1 MAINNPYIP
10 GDPFS
15 YDLKWIIKKLKEHS
29 TILSTLDQTISEKI
43 VQLLDQHDP
52 VYWDSAATL
61 ISSDMKAPS
70 LAYIEGYYEA
80 GDGGANLYYITSDYN
95 DVLVADFYLTL
106 DGANRW
112 AIPVITTPY
121 VTPEMFGAYGDGTTD
136 DGDAFEI
143 ACKYPLVYMKN
154 TYMLKRP
161 ISIADGTNVY
171 IAGKINHEMD
181 ASYSYVGVFTLEGN
195 NLIEGGT
202 FDGGGTLSHYNKA
215 VTVIYAKNK
224 SNITIR
230 NATAVN
236 TPYWAVFLLES
247 CTNSVIEDCTV
258 DEYTHTGISFV
269 QGCKHC
275 TIKGCKV
282 INGNETVD
290 ANRYPISGS
299 AYYGSQGYPT
309 AEDIH
314 ILNNYVEDASPY
326 WEGIDFH
333 GSSGAVIEG
342 NVIKGTY
349 TGIAIVGDPD
359 YTNSNVLI
367 NNNQIE
373 LATTGA
379 LSARNNVGI
388 ISTRV
393 TNINIHSNI
402 IKNAGVLLP
411 TDELSGSAVRIAYGK
426 NVTIMSN
433 IMQNCR
439 GDGVSC
445 YELTDAD
452 ICDNQIEGSNEAT
465 PKTFEAEG
473 SCDRLIIHDNTVTKF
488 LRALYGPD
496 GGDYSVRN
504 YFYNNRYDGSVSY
517 SSLLHIVLDKTTAG
531 FIPNM
536 RSAEVGDYI
545 FNASAAT
552 GSPSGWICTSAGA
565 GSTAATWAAIS
576 TL

>member
-10 GDPFS
+10 GDPYS
-15 YDLKWIIKKLKEHS
+15 YDLKWLVAKVKEILAQLGTLDEAIEAKIFEGFLEHS
-29 TILSTLDQTISEKI
+29 I
-43 VQLLDQHDP
+43 VQFKTVPEML
-52 VYWDSAATL
+52 AADITDGSIVLTL
-61 ISSDMKAPS
+61 
-70 LAYIEGYYEA
+70 GYHEA
-80 GDGGANLYYITSDYN
+80 GDLGAM
-95 DVLVADFYLTL
+95 FYLVKDFNPSQCAL
-106 DGANRW
+106 DYFLTMDNNKQI
-112 AIPVITTPY
+112 AIPVVVTPY

-154 TYMLKRP
+154 TYMLKKP

-171 IAGKINHEMD
+171 IQGKINHEMD
-181 ASYSYVGVFTLEGN
+181 ASYSYAGVFTLEGN

-230 NATAVN
+230 NVTAVN

-258 DEYTHTGISFV
+258 NEYTHTGISFV

-275 TIKGCKV
+275 TIRGCKV

-290 ANRYPISGS
+290 PNRYPISGS
-299 AYYGSQGYPT
+299 AYYGGQGFPA

-333 GSSGAVIEG
+333 GSSSAVIEG
-342 NVIKGTY
+342 NIIKGTY
-349 TGIAIVGDPD
+349 SGIAIVGDPD

-388 ISTRV
+388 IATRV
-393 TNINIHSNI
+393 TNIDIHSNI
-402 IKNAGVLLP
+402 IKNAGILLP
-411 TDELSGSAVRIAYGK
+411 TDELSGSAVRVAYGK

-433 IMQNCR
+433 VMQNCR

-452 ICDNQIEGSNEAT
+452 ICGNQIEGSNEAT

-473 SCDRLIIHDNTVTKF
+473 SCDRLLIHDNTVTKF
-488 LRALYGPD
+488 VRALYGPD

-504 YFYNNRYDGSVSY
+504 YFYNNKYDGTVTY

-545 FNASAAT
+545 FNASPST

-565 GSTAATWAAIS
+565 GSTAATWNVIS